1 MLILKHKP
9 SLILSILLLITLF
22 QLSPCFLSYSPKWGL
37 GTSPDSA
44 AYIGVASN
52 LIIGKGLTIPYGNPP
67 DQFLTFFPPLYPVL
81 LSLGGIFGDSL
92 LQSTRWLH
100 AILLSANLLVFWF
113 YMRMLM
119 PAFNIWL
126 ATLFLI
132 PMVFAGPILNLHVMA
147 WSEALFLLCG
157 FGGLLLVTTGLIRKQ
172 NALLWSGGIL
182 VGLSCLTRY
191 SGIVFLATVA
201 LVVLLLV
208 DKDKWWKRIL
218 FSLYVSAPGIIMI
231 SMWIGYNFI
240 ISGTIASRSFE
251 FHPIQITRFQQG
263 LDTIANWFLIP
274 LSLPGLVKMGII
286 GLFVSLLLTL
296 ILKNFKSL
304 NC

>member
-1 MLILKHKP
+1 M
-9 SLILSILLLITLF
+9 
-22 QLSPCFLSYSPKWGL
+22 
-37 GTSPDSA
+37 
-44 AYIGVASN
+44 
-52 LIIGKGLTIPYGNPP
+52 
-67 DQFLTFFPPLYPVL
+67 
-81 LSLGGIFGDSL
+81 
-92 LQSTRWLH
+92 
-100 AILLSANLLVFWF
+100 
-113 YMRMLM
+113 
-119 PAFNIWL
+119 
-126 ATLFLI
+126 
-132 PMVFAGPILNLHVMA
+132 
-147 WSEALFLLCG
+147 
-157 FGGLLLVTTGLIRKQ
+157 
-172 NALLWSGGIL
+172 
-182 VGLSCLTRY
+182 GLSCLTRY

-296 ILKNFKSL
+296 ILKTSKVLMVKQERCFYFLSL
-304 NC
+304 FLWLTLLS